1 MKHLKLFDNFL
12 FDPYNVNKFDT
23 PDKISTNIQDI
34 IKGRLIDLD
43 DKGYTI
49 DVRISGSES
58 RKSDL
63 LGIEIYIDKDPSAMF
78 RVNTPFEIDDIKDD
92 VLSLVSELEVNNMK
106 FDQFTIQSVRDH
118 RNYTFDSNQ
127 YDPNLMLEK
136 LTEKKITRLELIFKK
151 I

>member
-12 FDPYNVNKFDT
+12 FDPYNVHKFDT
-23 PDKISTNIQDI
+23 PIKISTNIQDI

-49 DVRISGSES
+49 DVRVSGS
-58 RKSDL
+58 DI

-92 VLSLVSELEVNNMK
+92 VMSLVSELEVNNMK